1 MAQEAIVSASP
12 HSASPGVDRADAP
25 RAGGRRLRAHAIVN
39 LRAGT
44 ALDLGPA
51 EMRAIVE
58 EAFRAEGH
66 RIVVDCLPPDEID
79 DAIARAAQSS
89 IDALI
94 VGGGDG
100 TVRTAARHLMGRPIA
115 LGILPLGT
123 MNRLAK
129 DLGIP
134 LDLPG
139 AARFLAHAVPSRI
152 DVASING
159 SIFLCNSLMG
169 ATLRYSVGRAR
180 LRGRPVLERL
190 PKYLAV
196 ARSVLASR
204 RKLSIAVDHGEERL
218 QIRALSLAVTNNGYD
233 ETTPWLRRPRLD
245 GGKLTLYV
253 SKHRS
258 GWGLAK
264 ALLRALAGRW
274 HGDPEM
280 AKLTGSEFVIHSRN
294 RRLRLANDGEIA
306 KFATPLR
313 YEIVPRALTVL
324 TAARA
329 DA

>member
-1 MAQEAIVSASP
+1 MEQEAIVPAG
-12 HSASPGVDRADAP
+12 AGAQGVEP
-25 RAGGRRLRAHAIVN
+25 RPRLRVRAIVN

-44 ALDLGPA
+44 ALNLTPED
-51 EMRAIVE
+51 MRAVIAD
-58 EAFRAEGH
+58 AFSAEGH
-66 RIVVDCLPPDEID
+66 RIAVDFLPPDAIE
-79 DAIARAAQSS
+79 DAIRRAAQSP

-100 TVRTAARHLMGRPIA
+100 TIRTAARHLMEGPIA

-139 AARFLAHAVPSRI
+139 AARFLARATPSRI
-152 DVASING
+152 DVARVND

-169 ATLRYSVGRAR
+169 VTLRYAVGRAR
-180 LRGRPVLERL
+180 LRGRPFLERL
-190 PKYLAV
+190 PKYFAV
-196 ARSVLASR
+196 VRSVLASR
-204 RKLSIAVDHGEERL
+204 RKLSIVVDHGEERL
-218 QIRALSLAVTNNGYD
+218 EIRALSLAVTNNGYD

-245 GGKLTLYV
+245 GGRLTLYV

-264 ALLRALAGRW
+264 ALARALVGRW

-280 AKLTGSEFVIHSRN
+280 AKLTGSEFVIHSGN
-294 RRLRLANDGEIA
+294 RRLRLANDGEIG

-313 YEIVPRALTVL
+313 YEIVPRALCVL
-324 TAARA
+324 TAETYDERPVS
-329 DA
+329 